1 MRKPDPKI
9 ITERRQQILEAAI
22 SCFKE
27 KGFHGASMST
37 ICNKAGMSPGHLY
50 HYFRSKEDL
59 IAAIVDL
66 DTQKVQSTLESL
78 MNSNDTI
85 QTMIDQVEKY
95 WRDESQL
102 NRALTAEIL
111 AEAVRNERIA
121 KTLHQRVDFI
131 KAGMMRALEA
141 AKKRGTINQDLD
153 IEGFGIMIISM
164 FYGLS
169 SLYSRT
175 GLIDEKQVFSSIT
188 EMLLRTLTPKADS

>member
-1 MRKPDPKI
+1 
-9 ITERRQQILEAAI
+9 
-22 SCFKE
+22 
-27 KGFHGASMST
+27 MST

>member
-27 KGFHGASMST
+27 KGFHGSSMST

-66 DTQKVQSTLESL
+66 DTQKVQSTLEIL

-85 QTMIDQVEKY
+85 QTMIDQVGKY

-175 GLIDEKQVFSSIT
+175 GFIDEKQIFSSIT